1 MEKIR
6 LLLSCEVARNYVE
19 AFENLGVETT
29 AKYLPEVDTSFDG
42 LVLCGG
48 SDIHPSRYGEEV
60 DGSVDMD
67 VPRDEAEFALLKAYL
82 EAGKPILGIC
92 RGHQLMN
99 VYFGG
104 SLYQDMSQAQ
114 WHDQVNDKDS
124 VHPITALPDS
134 VLGKLYGQEFPVNSA
149 HHQAVKKLGDGLRAT
164 AYWNGEVVEAMEHTQ
179 YPILGVQW
187 HPERMCFRNQREDT
201 VCGADFLQ
209 YFVELCRKHRAD

>member
-6 LLLSCEVARNYVE
+6 LLLSCEVARNYVD
-19 AFENLGVETT
+19 AFENLGAETT
-29 AKYLPEVDTSFDG
+29 AKYLPEVDTSYDG
-42 LVLCGG
+42 LVICGG
-48 SDIHPSRYGEEV
+48 SDIHPSRYGEPV

-67 VPRDEAEFALLKAYL
+67 ERRDEVEFALLKAYL

-134 VLGKLYGQEFPVNSA
+134 VLGKLYGREFPVNSA

-187 HPERMCFRNQREDT
+187 HPERMCFRHQRQDT
-201 VCGADFLQ
+201 VCGADFLRH
-209 YFVELCRKHRAD
+209 FVELCRSKRGE

>member
-201 VCGADFLQ
+201 VSGADFLQ